1 MKKVMKDILLK
12 LVFNNQENYLNF
24 TMILPERMKL
34 KKVEKLVTNLHD
46 KNEWVIRIRN
56 LK

>member
-12 LVFNNQENYLNF
+12 LVYNSQENYLKF
-24 TMILPERMKL
+24 TMILPKRMKL

-46 KNEWVIRIRN
+46 TN
-56 LK
+56 

>member
-46 KNEWVIRIRN
+46 KNECVIRIRN

>member
-34 KKVEKLVTNLHD
+34 KEVEKLVTNLHD
-46 KNEWVIRIRN
+46 KNECVIRIRN